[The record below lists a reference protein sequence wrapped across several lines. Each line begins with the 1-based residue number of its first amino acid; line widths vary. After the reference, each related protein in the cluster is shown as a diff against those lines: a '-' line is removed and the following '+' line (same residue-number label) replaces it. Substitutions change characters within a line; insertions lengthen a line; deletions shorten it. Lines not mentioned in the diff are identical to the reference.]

1 MPDPTHPHTFPWRH
15 LDLTI
20 AAAHTSYPFAEWSS
34 FLCCALA
41 LAHACAQ
48 PAAGGGRSRHL
59 VLFAASFVGGIGG
72 DVIFT
77 WLPLAD
83 NFFHAQASVMLYS
96 RLPLYIVTYYVG
108 WLYWPMVVCWQFK
121 LPRLAEAGLCA
132 LLCLAFYWPWD
143 VVGVKMLWW
152 TWHDSD
158 SAFANRLLNVP
169 LASTEF
175 VLLQCFSWAL
185 LLRLGLDRVQ
195 RTRQQRRQRPTT
207 FTASASTMSTFVYPL
222 TYCCLTVPGL
232 MTLMPLAQVATTLQ
246 IPPPPCGRVTVGAT
260 ALLFGALALAGAVR
274 RDEESLSTSK
284 STIRSDRGKGE
295 DPGEEDNLR
304 SGRGGGRGGGRHM
317 WLVGAALLVHFGMLA
332 GVALRFDSA
341 SQFSTGLHQTFH
353 DGAEACARREVD
365 FAGGRF
371 RFLCEARH
379 MELPSKDFRFDCSP
393 SSAFASATAG
403 AGSGRPGEGP
413 VLKGAIRA
421 SSEGGEDLPST
432 AGTSVATDATAMATD
447 GKSNTATGGPP
458 RSQWYTLCGTE
469 KTGAWMAASI
479 GLTLG
484 CFVAF
489 IAALVC
495 AVSHRR
501 SHAMWW
507 GTGESRAEKQW
518 AVAAAVGVILC
529 GGAFVGLNAFLPT
542 SLLAPLFGSLE
553 FTVVLAVAFEVA
565 TLSAQTRLR
574 LAYPMWAPAA
584 KGGLFAAVVA
594 VISVAW
600 PAGQENQHQDPRQ
613 SSSSSS
619 SSSFSSPVSASS
631 TSSSAPPTYPLLLPA
646 PLPLVVVAAVALTV
660 RLLTTT
666 AQRHRRRA
674 PSVQPPAAA
683 VAADQARYFV
693 MCVVEE
699 VAARYVLLN
708 LIGRLELRFVAL
720 LPISDTLAGVHGLRR
735 CVDIAAGAV
744 LFGAGHLYHGRD
756 DDGGW
761 LAVSATVLSVPL
773 GVLATTPGFGM
784 AAAVAFHFAAGML
797 VKSVDVQKVEVCA
810 MVVGVLVVSVVP
822 DNVVAVMG
830 GGGGGGV
837 LLHSLVAACCVLS
850 LVVVWLRR

>member
-1 MPDPTHPHTFPWRH
+1 MPPSTHTFPWRH

-34 FLCCALA
+34 VLCCALA

-48 PAAGGGRSRHL
+48 PAAGGRRSRHL

-195 RTRQQRRQRPTT
+195 RQRQQRRQRPAT

-222 TYCCLTVPGL
+222 AYCCLTVPGL

-274 RDEESLSTSK
+274 RDEESSSSSKRTS
-284 STIRSDRGKGE
+284 RSDRGKGE
-295 DPGEEDNLR
+295 DQDEDKGEDQVKDKGEEDNLR

-317 WLVGAALLVHFGMLA
+317 WLVGAALLVHFGVLA

-341 SQFSTGLHQTFH
+341 LQFSTGLHQTFH

-393 SSAFASATAG
+393 SSVIAGATAG

-413 VLKGAIRA
+413 VLEGAIRA

-432 AGTSVATDATAMATD
+432 VGTGVATDGT
-447 GKSNTATGGPP
+447 SNTATGGPP

-469 KTGAWMAASI
+469 KTDAWMKASI

-484 CFVAF
+484 CFMAF

-495 AVSHRR
+495 AVSHRH

-507 GTGESRAEKQW
+507 GAGESRAEKQW
-518 AVAAAVGVILC
+518 AVAAAVGVILG
-529 GGAFVGLNAFLPT
+529 GGAFAGLGRFLPT
-542 SLLAPLFGSLE
+542 SLLASPFGSLE
-553 FTVVLAVAFEVA
+553 STVALAVAFEVA

-594 VISVAW
+594 MISVAW
-600 PAGQENQHQDPRQ
+600 PAGQEDQNQDPRQ
-613 SSSSSS
+613 PSSS
-619 SSSFSSPVSASS
+619 SSSFSSPVSAA
-631 TSSSAPPTYPLLLPA
+631 SSSASSTYPLLLPA
-646 PLPLVVVAAVALTV
+646 PLPLVVVIAVALTV

-666 AQRHRRRA
+666 AQ
-674 PSVQPPAAA
+674 QPAA
-683 VAADQARYFV
+683 VAADKARYFV

-744 LFGAGHLYHGRD
+744 LFGGAGHLYHGRD

-784 AAAVAFHFAAGML
+784 AAAVAFHFAAGVL

-810 MVVGVLVVSVVP
+810 MVVGVLAVSVVP
-822 DNVVAVMG
+822 DNVVAVVG
-830 GGGGGGV
+830 GGGGGWGGV